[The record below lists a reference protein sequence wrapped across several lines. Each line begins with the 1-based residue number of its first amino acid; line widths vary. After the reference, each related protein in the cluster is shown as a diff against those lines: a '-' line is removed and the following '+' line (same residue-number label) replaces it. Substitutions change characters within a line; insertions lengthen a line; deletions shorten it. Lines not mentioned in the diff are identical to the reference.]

1 MPLWLSKIQGRTLV
15 RHLCGA
21 EMPIAAR
28 RRKPG
33 VSYLKR
39 ILNPRP
45 GRTLVA
51 FVSPQGR
58 RFVDGYAQAVQMG
71 RHRRDCRDT
80 TLVKAVPRHKFKRSY
95 ASVVI
100 TSVVPNRDGPNHDR
114 PSSRRAN
121 TDGARSRNAVP
132 STDMRHSTD
141 TDADSRS
148 SKRGKPAAGE
158 AVRCRPRVAAG
169 SRRGRRRKRQLV
181 PTRRRRQLG
190 HIRAFS
196 WCCSHSIAGIEMT
209 LVGMNPR

>member
-1 MPLWLSKIQGRTLV
+1 
-15 RHLCGA
+15 
-21 EMPIAAR
+21 MPIAAR

-51 FVSPQGR
+51 FASPQGR
-58 RFVDGYAQAVQMG
+58 QFVDGYAQAVQMG
-71 RHRRDCRDT
+71 WHRPGLSRHHLCEG
-80 TLVKAVPRHKFKRSY
+80 VPRHNFKQSY

-121 TDGARSRNAVP
+121 TDGASSRNAVP
-132 STDMRHSTD
+132 NTVMRRSKD
-141 TDADSRS
+141 TGADSRS

-158 AVRCRPRVAAG
+158 AVRCRRRVAAG

-181 PTRRRRQLG
+181 SFRVSSPTAPALVSVSMMRGPVWVR
-190 HIRAFS
+190 S
-196 WCCSHSIAGIEMT
+196 MT
-209 LVGMNPR
+209 A